1 MLPLPG
7 GSRSSARKTSRWSRT
22 PDRPLMGWT
31 ARRAAV
37 LQVLFRR
44 PSIGKARC
52 QPCDSTGGEHLFGS
66 DDSIAA
72 PIMPGGTTSFGGT
85 AKSVVAKLQAQRPEP
100 AVMSTAS
107 MSISRVSPKA
117 VMARKKTPFR
127 ISLETERLGGFGFA
141 VPPFSGTLEASVD
154 ASTSVGL
161 LRVVRCFTSRAT
173 AARNRIILSRIKRWR
188 PAGQFAGSLS
198 GW

>member
-1 MLPLPG
+1 VTNAAAAHAEPPYKRATTMRFCLPG
-7 GSRSSARKTSRWSRT
+7 GSRASAARKTSRWSRT

-37 LQVLFRR
+37 LLVLFRR

-66 DDSIAA
+66 ADSIAA

-85 AKSVVAKLQAQRPEP
+85 AKSVVAKRQAQRPEP

-141 VPPFSGTLEASVD
+141 VPPFSGTLEWKPR
-154 ASTSVGL
+154 ST
-161 LRVVRCFTSRAT
+161 RPP
-173 AARNRIILSRIKRWR
+173 LSDCCE
-188 PAGQFAGSLS
+188 
-198 GW
+198 